1 MSELR
6 FKLSRFF
13 ATFEIFKDLHVSS
26 NIQNDLETF
35 RIDDLLENFI
45 LIFAFIVLDFDDR
58 EPTWFITDDYL

>member
-13 ATFEIFKDLHVSS
+13 ATFEIFKDLRVSS

-35 RIDDLLENFI
+35 RIGDLLENFI
-45 LIFAFIVLDFDDR
+45 LISAFIVLDFDDR